1 MRQYH
6 YTARLPTHIKNYK
19 ETFIQLYT
27 IPIKFLR
34 RIPLDR
40 YNNYTT
46 KDIQI
51 SKPKIT
57 TDEKKIESIYSA
69 VIDTRF
75 APPAFPFNKAAP
87 LDRRRWFW

>member
-6 YTARLPTHIKNYK
+6 YTIKATDPYKNYK
-19 ETFIQLYT
+19 ETFIHLYT

-40 YNNYTT
+40 YNNYTK

-57 TDEKKIESIYSA
+57 TDEKQK
-69 VIDTRF
+69 R
-75 APPAFPFNKAAP
+75 AFIAQ
-87 LDRRRWFW
+87 